1 MLRCLPEYFISPCL
15 PSTEQ
20 FGVLESVKAA
30 ADLYSPMS
38 GEVVEINTLLAD
50 EPEQINKEPYGKGTW
65 FVKQTVRRFQL
76 VYVEWKAVV
85 EFALVGIVVNANSD
99 QPLHM

>member
-1 MLRCLPEYFISPCL
+1 VFVELPEL
-15 PSTEQ
+15 GDQVTKEEQ

-65 FVKQTVRRFQL
+65 FVKQTVGRFQYSL
-76 VYVEWKAVV
+76 RGVKGCCGVCTCRY
-85 EFALVGIVVNANSD
+85 SS
-99 QPLHM
+99 

>member
-1 MLRCLPEYFISPCL
+1 M
-15 PSTEQ
+15 
-20 FGVLESVKAA
+20 LESVKAA

-65 FVKQTVRRFQL
+65 FVKQTVGRYSFLKQETMLGTLALRPC
-76 VYVEWKAVV
+76 YVTLCNRIK
-85 EFALVGIVVNANSD
+85 
-99 QPLHM
+99 